1 MTLWVPPFASR
12 RRSRAAVS
20 LTPLIDVVFILL
32 IFFMLVS
39 NLQSTNMIDLHVSD
53 RNSTPTQA
61 EDRAL
66 LVTIYQGALELDGQP
81 VSLGQLRD
89 QVALQPQR
97 QVALQPS
104 DGVSLQRIVNLLDQ
118 LRSVGASQVSF
129 LEAAT
134 GE

>member
-1 MTLWVPPFASR
+1 MTLFVPPFASR

-39 NLQSTNMIDLHVSD
+39 NLQSTNMIDLRVSD

-66 LVTIYQGALELDGQP
+66 LVTIYRDALELDGQP

-97 QVALQPS
+97 QVAIQSS

>member
-1 MTLWVPPFASR
+1 MTLGS

-39 NLQSTNMIDLHVSD
+39 NLQSTNRIDLRVSD
-53 RNSTPTQA
+53 RNSTPTQPQ
-61 EDRAL
+61 DRAL
-66 LVTIYQGALELDGQP
+66 LVTINRDALLLDGQP
-81 VSLGQLRD
+81 VSLAQLRE

-97 QVALQPS
+97 QVALEPA
-104 DGVSLQRIVNLLDQ
+104 DGVSLQRIVTILDQ
-118 LRSVGASQVSF
+118 LRGAGANQVSF
-129 LEAAT
+129 LEATT

>member
-1 MTLWVPPFASR
+1 MTLPVPAFAGR
-12 RRSRAAVS
+12 RRARAAVS

-39 NLQSTNMIDLHVSD
+39 NLQSTNRIDLRVSD

-61 EDRAL
+61 QDRAL
-66 LVTIYQGALELDGQP
+66 LVTINRDALQLDGQP
-81 VSLGQLRD
+81 VSLAQLRD

-97 QVALQPS
+97 QVALQPA
-104 DGVSLQRIVNLLDQ
+104 DGVSLQRTVNVLDQ
-118 LRSVGASQVSF
+118 LRGIGATQVSF

>member
-1 MTLWVPPFASR
+1 MMSS

-39 NLQSTNMIDLHVSD
+39 NLQRTNMIDLRVSD
-53 RNSTPTQA
+53 RESAPTQA
-61 EDRAL
+61 QDRAL
-66 LVTIYQGALELDGQP
+66 LVTINRDALLLNGQH
-81 VSLGQLRD
+81 VSLAQLRE

-97 QVALQPS
+97 QVALEPA
-104 DGVSLQRIVNLLDQ
+104 DGVSLQQVVNVLDQ
-118 LRSVGASQVSF
+118 LRGAGARQVSF
-129 LEAAT
+129 LQAAA